1 MVDCT
6 CIDKTWCANATEDAT
21 GMYARSFER
30 QGLSMIIVRRDD
42 VWEVDHFVNGEPDPF
57 YVCLFGSH
65 TNPLPFTPD
74 ASDEMLDEYVSALRL
89 IYTQYE
95 ISGPQKE
102 NAV

>member
-1 MVDCT
+1 MDNCNCVDT
-6 CIDKTWCANATEDAT
+6 TWCSNATDDPT

-30 QGLSMIIVRRDD
+30 DGLSMIIIRRDD

-65 TNPLPFTPD
+65 TNPLPFTVD
-74 ASDEMLDEYVSALRL
+74 ASDEMLAEYVSALRL

-95 ISGPQKE
+95 ISGPRKE
-102 NAV
+102 HTV